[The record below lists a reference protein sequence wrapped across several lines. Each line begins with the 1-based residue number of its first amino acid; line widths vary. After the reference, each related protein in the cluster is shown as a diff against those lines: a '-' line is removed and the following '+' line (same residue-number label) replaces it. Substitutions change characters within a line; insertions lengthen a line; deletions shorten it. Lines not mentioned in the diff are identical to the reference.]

1 MKRRD
6 FLQLAAAAPLLT
18 LPTGAAAWMSCGPFT
33 INGGKYCYAG
43 IRASL
48 THVPAAGP
56 DERHRVRWCWAACAQ
71 MVLGYRGL
79 ALDQQ
84 RIVTEAW
91 GSITAVP
98 TAHES
103 VAAGLDRDWVDAA
116 GTRFRVRA
124 ELLPVTPDTAARVLR
139 RDAPLVVATRTHPV
153 VLTTLRYVGIRGDDA
168 HSRIQNAEVHDPW
181 PGRARRFMSQ
191 AEWRDAAGLLH
202 LRIG

>member
-1 MKRRD
+1 MKRRQ
-6 FLQLAAAAPLLT
+6 FLQLALGTPLLG
-18 LPTGAAAWMSCGPFT
+18 LPPHAAAWMSCGPFT

-43 IRASL
+43 IRSSL

-56 DERHRVRWCWAACAQ
+56 DERNRVRWCWAACAQ
-71 MVLGYRGL
+71 MVFGYRGF

-103 VAAGLDRDWVDAA
+103 VAAGLDRHWIDSLGAP
-116 GTRFRVRA
+116 FRVSA
-124 ELLPVTPDTAARVLR
+124 ELLPVTPVTAARVLR

-153 VLTTLRYVGIRGDDA
+153 VLTTLRYVGLRGDDA

-181 PGRARRFMSQ
+181 PGRTRRFMSQ
-191 AEWRDAAGLLH
+191 AEWRGAVGLLD
-202 LRIG
+202 LQIG